1 MHDRPQ
7 AVGVGVQFGDER
19 EDAGFAGKVRV
30 YPDGAQITQRLHPG
44 TSAAVGEN
52 DAMAVFEQTLRAVQ
66 ADALAGASDQDRGG
80 GCSHERLA
88 SRWVQKL

>member
-1 MHDRPQ
+1 MTKTSAPILITGAGQRVGLHCAQRLLEDGYSIIFTYRSDRP
-7 AVGVGVQFGDER
+7 GV
-19 EDAGFAGKVRV
+19 
-30 YPDGAQITQRLHPG
+30 
-44 TSAAVGEN
+44 
-52 DAMAVFEQTLRAVQ
+52 QTLRAVQ